1 MTTLVVKLGGHA
13 LDRLDSGSPVL
24 LDVAAD
30 IRELSARGDRVVLV
44 HGGGPQIAELLA
56 RRGVESSFVDGLR
69 VTTDE
74 VMEVVADALTGVN
87 FQLVASLNACGLTA
101 VGLSGLDG
109 GLCRAT
115 PAGPPWGRVALEPVI
130 DERVARL
137 LVDEGITPVVSSVV
151 ADGHGGALNCNADT
165 MAGALAAAFGSEL
178 ILLSDVDQ
186 VRRDP
191 DDAESVIAT
200 LSRHSAQELLA
211 SGSARDGMR
220 PKLSA
225 ALDALDGGAP
235 RVRLANG
242 RRPHALRDVLN
253 GAVASTEVHS

>member
-24 LDVAAD
+24 ADLAAD
-30 IRELSARGDRVVLV
+30 IAELGTRSERVVLV
-44 HGGGPQIAELLA
+44 HGGGPQIAELLD
-56 RRGVESSFVDGLR
+56 RRGVPSTFVDGLR
-69 VTTDE
+69 VTPDE
-74 VMEVVADALTGVN
+74 VMGIVAEALMGVN
-87 FQLVASLNACGLTA
+87 TQLVASLNCCGLPS
-101 VGLSGLDG
+101 VGLSGFDG

-115 PAGPPWGRVALEPVI
+115 PAGDPWGRVAVEPVV
-130 DERVARL
+130 DAHVVRT
-137 LVDEGITPVVSSVV
+137 LVREGFTPVISSVV
-151 ADGHGGALNCNADT
+151 ADGSGGALNCNADAL
-165 MAGALAAAFGSEL
+165 AGALAAAFASEL

-191 DDAESVIAT
+191 DNADSAIAT
-200 LSRHSAQELLA
+200 LTRRAAQELLS

-220 PKLSA
+220 PKLTA

-242 RRPHALRDVLN
+242 RRRHALRDVLS
-253 GAVASTEVHS
+253 GAVASTEVHN